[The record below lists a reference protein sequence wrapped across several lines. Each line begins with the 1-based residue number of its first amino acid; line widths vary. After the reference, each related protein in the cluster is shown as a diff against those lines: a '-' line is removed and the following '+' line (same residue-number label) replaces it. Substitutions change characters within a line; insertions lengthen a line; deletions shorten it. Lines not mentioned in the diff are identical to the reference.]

1 MKNRKV
7 LLVLIAALVL
17 LIGGASLLYSRL
29 GQEIDSDQLAV
40 QDQTAPQQ
48 NGTAGDNTADN
59 TTPEDDTAQNDTTQD
74 GAAQDDTTDSSDE
87 TTEPELTAAPDFI
100 VYDRDGNEVHLY
112 NFLGKPIV
120 VNFWASWCGPCKM
133 EMPDF
138 EEKYLAL
145 GDEIQFLM
153 VNLTTGRET
162 MESADAFIA
171 DAGYTFPVFYD
182 TQSNAAVTYG
192 AYSIPTTFFIDAEGH
207 AIARATGAIDAE
219 TLQRGIDMIFPAQ

>member
-1 MKNRKV
+1 MKNRNV
-7 LLVLIAALVL
+7 LLILIAALVL

-48 NGTAGDNTADN
+48 NGTAGNDTADN
-59 TTPEDDTAQNDTTQD
+59 TTPEDDTAQD
-74 GAAQDDTTDSSDE
+74 GAAQDGTTDSSDE
-87 TTEPELTAAPDFI
+87 TTEPELSAAPDFI

-112 NFLGKPIV
+112 DFLGKPIV

-145 GDEIQFLM
+145 GDEVQFLM

-171 DAGYTFPVFYD
+171 DAGYTFPVLYD

>member
-1 MKNRKV
+1 MKNRNV
-7 LLVLIAALVL
+7 LLILIAALVL

-40 QDQTAPQQ
+40 QDQTTPQQ
-48 NGTAGDNTADN
+48 NDTAGDNTADD
-59 TTPEDDTAQNDTTQD
+59 TTPEDDTAQDDTTQD
-74 GAAQDDTTDSSDE
+74 GAAQDGTTDSSDE
-87 TTEPELTAAPDFI
+87 TTEPELSAAPDFI

-112 NFLGKPIV
+112 DFLGKPIV

-171 DAGYTFPVFYD
+171 DAGYTFPVLYD